1 MKGIHNLKF
10 KLNNLL
16 FSSYNYILSN
26 TEHMI
31 NKNNITQ
38 NKKFSFQNS
47 SEKKVL
53 NIKPKVNFIYN
64 DIKISDK
71 INLNEINDIKS

>member
-16 FSSYNYILSN
+16 FSSYNYMLSN